1 MRPLNLKMCA
11 FGPYKDL
18 VRIDFERLGSSGVFL
33 IAGDTGSGKTTIF
46 DAISFALFGVSSGN
60 RRENSTL
67 RSDFSSD
74 EVKTFVEL
82 EFIHKNVLYKVE
94 RVPRYNRKKIRG
106 NGTTAVGGDA
116 TLTYLDEVV
125 TGDKNVSDKCVEILG
140 INANQFKQIVMIAQG
155 EFLELLLAKPKD
167 RAIIFRK
174 IFDTGIYKDIS
185 DRLKTKYL
193 DKKREYE
200 DVIVTLGNYKNSII
214 WDRDI
219 AEDDSCSFLL
229 EQLNSYNEEVKR
241 EEEKLKEEKVRLDK
255 EYELVV
261 QKISEGNLIND
272 SIKNLEEVKKELE
285 ILNDDKANYLDKEV
299 ILKQNKD
306 IVEYVLPNYQEVK
319 RLEKGLDAKR
329 KDYNDNLRLVNDIS
343 LKYEEVNARYKELNK
358 LEERLDELKNKKVL
372 YDNKLINLQEID
384 TLKSELWDKKKIL
397 ELIDV
402 EVKKGIVDKF
412 KELNDLN
419 DKLGKLEVE
428 FSNLKTQYQDK
439 NNYYVECYEEFL
451 NAQAGILASNLKDN
465 DPCPV
470 CGSLHHPK
478 LAVMKDTVLTKE
490 DIDSLKNELDNIS
503 SSLERKAIDINGI
516 RKDIEVYKG
525 ELSNYNYE
533 VLIKEI
539 SDIDNKYIDTDID
552 VSKYIGEDIEREVIN
567 IESLIND
574 KSKDLD
580 KEDNVDIV
588 NQELDKLSID
598 IDQLLN
604 EINEVKDSYQAL
616 KIEKEK
622 YKAISLN
629 LESEI
634 KELEE
639 DLKCCYGKYVSSYKE
654 LGYDNEGDYL
664 SIKMEREELSR
675 LEREIALYKERLVEL
690 RGKAS
695 SLEKF
700 LDGKISFD
708 IDNLLM
714 KKVELED
721 NIKDKDVSLKEI
733 NHKLVNNLNVCSN
746 INTVYEK
753 SKNLEKEVMICKDLS
768 DTANGNIS
776 GKNKLEFEQFVQASY
791 FDRVVV
797 AANKR
802 FSYMTDERYLLARK
816 EEALKIS
823 DKLGLELEVIDNYT
837 GKRRDVKT
845 LSGGE
850 SFKASLSLAL
860 GMSDTIQE
868 FSGGIVVDAM
878 FIDEGFGS
886 LDDDSLEAAMNAIM
900 MLGQNNKIIGIISHV
915 NELKARIDKKIIVRK
930 SNSGSRIEIS
940 I

>member
-1 MRPLNLKMCA
+1 MCA

-622 YKAISLN
+622 YMAVNLN

>member
-1 MRPLNLKMCA
+1 MCA

-272 SIKNLEEVKKELE
+272 SIKNLEDVKKELE

-622 YKAISLN
+622 YMAVNLN